1 MLAEKFFVDIANC
14 ILKDNIHPV
23 FWQYTV
29 ICCAFMRFVCKYGG
43 KVREIYSFLAVGK
56 RGKGKALLQTLVL
69 VRVKRYANVLFPKWW
84 ALFFIFSTF
93 MKERKITSLK

>member
-43 KVREIYSFLAVGK
+43 KVREIYSFFK
-56 RGKGKALLQTLVL
+56 RWQKEGREK
-69 VRVKRYANVLFPKWW
+69 LFPHFGRRGVTAKCGMC
-84 ALFFIFSTF
+84 FFLCDGLTQVFCKS
-93 MKERKITSLK
+93 KR